1 MAQPYSKLQFRQQAA
16 SRARFTAEDRYWQ
29 NFKVVHEEKLYGP
42 VTDVSFCALEP
53 YSCVVTASTQVK
65 LLDALDSRGDKTYS
79 RFKDVAYSGRVRR
92 DGKLLAAGSQLCH
105 VYILNTQT
113 KAQLRKFVGHRKP
126 CQVVRWSRDGFRVV
140 SGSDDSTVRL
150 WDLAQG
156 APLTTLSGHSDS
168 VRACDVSE
176 WHDDLVC
183 TGGYDHQVCLWDTRA
198 QSQSGAVSHGAPVE
212 SVRFLRGGAMIAT
225 AGGRSVKLWDVRRG
239 TTRAV
244 ATMVLMLLQ
253 CGYNVATMWPQCC
266 YNTVH
271 MDTCT
276 GEVLHEFEC
285 HGNTVTAL
293 ATTSNARLLSA
304 SLDQHVRVFDLE
316 QMRLVHQ
323 KRFDQP
329 LLSLDVST
337 DNRSF
342 AVGCADG
349 TVQLRKRAVKT
360 VASGA
365 AEPSQRLTWDGL
377 KELGLADDVTATWQP
392 APAHSVQ
399 GVRPGT
405 RSFFKRGRKAQHEAD
420 IHVERVRKQKLA
432 PYENDLRRFQ
442 YGAALDK
449 ALATEHLTV
458 IMAVLEEI
466 RARNA
471 LKYALSHRSSEQLL
485 FVLRWCIRNVANE
498 RSSDVVMDVLDVFF
512 DIYGEADTL
521 ASMPRVL
528 NAVEELQLRLRD
540 ESRVQ
545 RQAEALQGTLQCVVS
560 AIQNAGAPR
569 TS

>member
-239 TTRAV
+239 
-244 ATMVLMLLQ
+244 
-253 CGYNVATMWPQCC
+253 
-266 YNTVH
+266 
-271 MDTCT
+271 
-276 GEVLHEFEC
+276 EVLHEFEC

-405 RSFFKRGRKAQHEAD
+405 RSFFKRGRKAQHE
-420 IHVERVRKQKLA
+420 VC
-432 PYENDLRRFQ
+432 
-442 YGAALDK
+442 
-449 ALATEHLTV
+449 
-458 IMAVLEEI
+458 
-466 RARNA
+466 
-471 LKYALSHRSSEQLL
+471 LSPMSL
-485 FVLRWCIRNVANE
+485 
-498 RSSDVVMDVLDVFF
+498 
-512 DIYGEADTL
+512 
-521 ASMPRVL
+521 P
-528 NAVEELQLRLRD
+528 
-540 ESRVQ
+540 
-545 RQAEALQGTLQCVVS
+545 
-560 AIQNAGAPR
+560 
-569 TS
+569 